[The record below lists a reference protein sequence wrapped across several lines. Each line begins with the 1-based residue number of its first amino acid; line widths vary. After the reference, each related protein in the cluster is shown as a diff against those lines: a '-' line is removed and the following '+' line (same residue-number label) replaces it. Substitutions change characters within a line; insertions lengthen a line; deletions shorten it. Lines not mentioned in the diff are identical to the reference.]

1 MLTPFGKALRKL
13 RLDLNISLK
22 DMAAK
27 LNVSS
32 SFLSAVETGKKKIPQ
47 NFLEKIITSYKL
59 SRKNVWELSDAKY
72 ESELTFI
79 ITAKN
84 VLEKKLIIKYIEY
97 LNHISDQEKQEELI
111 TNKSITKQEAV
122 KLLGFNEMRDFTADE
137 EWNNIERRVINKL
150 SEKTGRNIF
159 D

>member
-13 RLDLNISLK
+13 RLDLAISLK

-59 SRKNVWELSDAKY
+59 SRKNVWELSEAKY

-97 LNHISDQEKQEELI
+97 LNHISDQEKQKELKK
-111 TNKSITKQEAV
+111 TTKKEAV
-122 KLLGFNEMRDFTADE
+122 KLLGFDEMNDSKNK
-137 EWNNIERRVINKL
+137 EWNNIEQRVIDKL
-150 SEKTGRNIF
+150 SKKTGNNILNAF
-159 D
+159 KK

>member
-13 RLDLNISLK
+13 RLDLDISLK
-22 DMAAK
+22 DMAEK

-47 NFLEKIITSYKL
+47 NFLEKIITNYKL
-59 SRKNVWELSDAKY
+59 PRKNVWELSDAKY

-79 ITAKN
+79 ITARN

-97 LNHISDQEKQEELI
+97 LNHISDQEKQEELEK
-111 TNKSITKQEAV
+111 TTKKEAV
-122 KLLGFNEMRDFTADE
+122 KLLGFDE
-137 EWNNIERRVINKL
+137 INDSKEWNDIERRVINKL
-150 SEKTGRNIF
+150 SKKTGGNIY
-159 D
+159 DKSRID

>member
-22 DMAAK
+22 DMAEK

-47 NFLEKIITSYKL
+47 NFLKKIITSYKL
-59 SRKNVWELSDAKY
+59 PRKNVWELSDAKY

-79 ITAKN
+79 VTAKN

-97 LNHISDQEKQEELI
+97 LNHISDQEKQEELEK
-111 TNKSITKQEAV
+111 TTKKEAV
-122 KLLGFNEMRDFTADE
+122 KLLGFDEMNDSKNK
-137 EWNNIERRVINKL
+137 EWNNIEQRVIDKL
-150 SEKTGRNIF
+150 SKKTGNNILNAF
-159 D
+159 KK